1 MQKDVLQLIGS
12 AIQSQIAGA
21 RAESTAGG
29 TRLVSSV
36 QRGTAI
42 IVTARDAG
50 GVSTQFMVYCAPL
63 NPAPP
68 AATEGSQDESA
79 TTAAKA
85 SETEVPADAGEATEA
100 TEAAETDVECGG
112 TESVAPHDSEADV
125 SNPEPQPAS
134 DAETPDVPKETL
146 PLTG

>member
-21 RAESTAGG
+21 RSESTASG
-29 TRLVSSV
+29 TRLVSSS

-50 GVSTQFMVYCAPL
+50 GVSTQFLVNCIPLL
-63 NPAPP
+63 NPAST

-85 SETEVPADAGEATEA
+85 SETEAPANAGEAAEA
-100 TEAAETDVECGG
+100 TEAAETL
-112 TESVAPHDSEADV
+112 P
-125 SNPEPQPAS
+125 PAR
-134 DAETPDVPKETL
+134 
-146 PLTG
+146 